1 MAERLRFEDED
12 RLVAVA
18 ATWSGVD
25 YLLLALV
32 DDDGG
37 ERQVLR
43 RNLGDEG
50 ARDVVVDLPAAL
62 RGHEAQ
68 RGRLYAMERGGRRL
82 GKTSVRLVPEV
93 PDSTPL
99 LAVPQPVLEPTPP
112 AQERDALRAEFIGLL
127 EMERETAAELGA
139 DLGDCERR
147 LARAQ
152 DEAGRLRGK
161 LADAEADLTCKTS
174 DLRRSQS
181 HAARLEREIAEAVE
195 VLEMLA
201 AAG

>member
-32 DDDGG
+32 DEDGG

-43 RNLGDEG
+43 RNLAAG
-50 ARDVVVDLPAAL
+50 AAPDVVVDLPAAL
-62 RGHEAQ
+62 RGDEPQ

-82 GKTSVRLVPEV
+82 GKTTVRLLPEE
-93 PDSTPL
+93 PDSACVP
-99 LAVPQPVLEPTPP
+99 AEPQPVLDPAPP
-112 AQERDALRAEFIGLL
+112 AQGRDALLAEFIGLL
-127 EMERETAAELGA
+127 EMERETAADLGA

-147 LARAQ
+147 LARVEE
-152 DEAGRLRGK
+152 EAARLRGQ
-161 LADAEADLTCKTS
+161 LADAEADLIRRTS
-174 DLRRSQS
+174 DLQRTRR

-195 VLEMLA
+195 VLESLA
-201 AAG
+201 DA